1 MRRGRNIPAL
11 LVAALGGVIVSLLAG
26 MLLASYAVA
35 GVAPSY
41 VPHRAARLAEAN
53 PLPELTTVQQIAAR
67 VSVATP
73 GGQDL

>member
-1 MRRGRNIPAL
+1 MCRGRNVPAL
-11 LVAALGGVIVSLLAG
+11 IVAALGGVIVSLLAG

-41 VPHRAARLAEAN
+41 VPVRKPRLATTS
-53 PLPELTTVQQIAAR
+53 PLPELTTVQQIAER

-73 GGQDL
+73 GGQEL